1 MKWQETFKKIN
12 SFDFWLIHIAFALII
27 GLQAYFYKES
37 SCIMDNAYYLFD
49 MINSESFTIP
59 HNRFI
64 AVFAEFLPWI
74 AIKLHLPLKS
84 IFIGFSTNFLITTYL
99 IFLIIWKQSKDITK
113 GYFMLLSAI
122 FLCHHQFFFRSPEY
136 IAIPFCFWFYT
147 SLDLYKEDN
156 NPLFFIQSFL
166 LLSII
171 VLGAH
176 TLVLFVLFFILMYYF
191 IQYCK
196 ITKHIAFLT
205 FVFFVLVLLKKMFIP
220 VNGYEQ
226 SKIDIF
232 YNSLAHWKDIQKSNF
247 LYFFREVYRMNYF
260 YNLTNYILLI
270 SVILAIYKRRF
281 VEILLVILF
290 VAGLFLINSI
300 MFLEENN
307 TYMHYELY
315 FFMISSIVLL
325 FYYQNISHSI
335 VLKRF
340 SAVYFMFL
348 AVFFLIQT
356 SDYFKSRYDYLEQII
371 LSSDKSK
378 MAIEAKQLN
387 WYKLSNSWAIDVE
400 TIFISSLNGKTK
412 TLFPVENTKDLNTED
427 STFIFSTFK
436 NHKSENL
443 NKEYF
448 NIPDEKYTVCKI
460 K

>member
-1 MKWQETFKKIN
+1 MNWKENFKKIN
-12 SFDFWLIHIAFALII
+12 SIDFWIIHIAFALII
-27 GLQAYFYKES
+27 GLQAYFYRES
-37 SCIMDNAYYLFD
+37 TCIMDNAYYLFD
-49 MINSESFTIP
+49 MINREAFTIP
-59 HNRFI
+59 HNRYI
-64 AVFAEFLPWI
+64 AVFAEYLPWL
-74 AIKLHLPLKS
+74 AIQLHLPLKWVL
-84 IFIGFSTNFLITTYL
+84 IGFSINFLVTTYL
-99 IFLIIWKQSKDITK
+99 IFLIVWKQTKDITN
-113 GYFMLLSAI
+113 GYFLLLSAI
-122 FLCHHQFFFRSPEY
+122 FLCHHQLFFRSPEY
-136 IAIPFCFWFYT
+136 IAIPICFWFYI
-147 SLDLYKEDN
+147 SLQQLNIHKI
-156 NPLFFIQSFL
+156 LFNYLQTFIL
-166 LLSII
+166 LLIL
-171 VLGAH
+171 VWGAH
-176 TLVLFVLFFILMYYF
+176 TLIYIVVLYILLLNLYQNKNERKHLFGFI
-191 IQYCK
+191 
-196 ITKHIAFLT
+196 
-205 FVFFVLVLLKKMFIP
+205 VFFFLMIFIKKKLVPI
-220 VNGYEQ
+220 NGYEQ

-281 VEILLVILF
+281 VEILWAILF
-290 VAGLFLINSI
+290 VAGLFFINSI

-315 FFMISSIVLL
+315 FYMISSIVLL

-348 AVFFLIQT
+348 GVFFLIQT
-356 SDYFKSRYDYLEQII
+356 SDYFKSRYDYLEQIL

-378 MAIEAKQLN
+378 MAIEAKQIN

-412 TLFPVENTKDLNTED
+412 TLFPIENTKDLNTED

-443 NKEYF
+443 NKVYF
-448 NIPDEKYTVCKI
+448 NLPDEKYIVCNI